1 MVKLTPPMGWNSWNT
16 YGADISDALIR
27 NAADILVET
36 GLKDA
41 GYDYVVIDDCWS
53 LKERGKDGRLIPDP
67 KKFPEG
73 MKALSDYVHSK
84 GFKFGMYSCAGNLTC
99 AGYPGSFEH
108 EFIDAETFASW
119 GVDFLKYDYCYHS
132 KIIPGE
138 ILYRRMGLAL
148 ENCGRDIL
156 FSACS
161 WGADETHKWIKQ
173 SGASM
178 WRSTGDIF
186 DNWESIRDLTLKQ
199 DELLAYYGTG
209 CFNDMDMLVVG
220 MNGKGNVGLGG
231 CNDIQYRTHFA
242 IWAFMGSPLMIGCD
256 MSTLSD
262 ELLEVLKQPDLI
274 AINQDSICRQPY
286 KLPNIFKREK
296 ALVYAKNLTNGEIA
310 IGAFNLD
317 EEEVEVRFNLDT
329 LGLPISTGKTLEMK
343 EIWTKKSLIVEN
355 ASFEW
360 KLSPYDN
367 AVFICKIKTAD

>member
-16 YGADISDALIR
+16 YGADISDELIR
-27 NAADILVET
+27 KAADILVET
-36 GLKDA
+36 RLKDA
-41 GYDYVVIDDCWS
+41 GYEYVVIDDCWS
-53 LKERGKDGRLIPDP
+53 LKERDKDSRLVPDP

-73 MKALSDYVHSK
+73 MKSLSDYVHSK
-84 GFKFGMYSCAGNLTC
+84 GLKFGMYSCAGNLTC

-108 EFIDAETFASW
+108 EFLDAETFASW

-199 DELLAYYGTG
+199 DELLEYNGTG
-209 CFNDMDMLVVG
+209 FFNDMAMLVVG

-256 MSTLSD
+256 ISTLSD

-296 ALVYAKNLTNGEIA
+296 ALVYAKNLTNGDIA

-317 EEEVEVRFNLDT
+317 KDEVEVRFNLDT
-329 LGLPISTGKTLEMK
+329 LGLPMSTGKTLEMR
-343 EIWTKKSLIVEN
+343 EIWTKKSLTVEN

-360 KLSPYDN
+360 KLAPYDN
-367 AVFICKIKTAD
+367 AVFICQIKAAN